1 MTPKRPQ
8 NTLLLFLTLS
18 VVSMLDACSQQSSS
32 NLKNDPG
39 ALITWPPAPA
49 VPRIK
54 HIGVLAQ
61 PSDLGITKGFLDRI
75 YELAIGKEDNGM
87 VLPMAI
93 VENDQKQLF
102 VADPGIK
109 AIHRFDRR
117 EGQYKSIKRAG
128 GKDFDTPVGLATDKA
143 GNIYIADSEL
153 AKIFII
159 NVNDN
164 EALPVALDGNFV
176 RPTGIAV
183 DNDTG
188 WIYVVDTG
196 LHKISVF
203 NANRTLLKNIGRRGT
218 GEGEFNFPTYIW
230 KNRHGELLV
239 TDSLN
244 FRIQRFDRHG
254 NFIDEFGKP
263 GNAIG
268 DFSRPKGVAEDRYG
282 HIYVVDSLFHNV
294 QLFDESGSQLM
305 DFGNQG
311 SKAGEFWLPVGIY
324 IADDDT
330 IYLCDSYNQRVQIF
344 KYIGVEQ

>member
-1 MTPKRPQ
+1 MEPNRQ
-8 NTLLLFLTLS
+8 QHTLVLLLTLS
-18 VVSMLDACSQQSSS
+18 IVSLLEGCSQQNGN
-32 NLKNDPG
+32 NLKLDPG
-39 ALITWPPAPA
+39 TVITWPPAPA
-49 VPRIK
+49 DPRIE
-54 HIGVLAQ
+54 HIGVLAH
-61 PSDLGITKGFLDRI
+61 PSDLGITKGFLDKL
-75 YELAIGKEDNGM
+75 YELAIGKEEHGM
-87 VLPMAI
+87 VLPMA
-93 VENDQKQLF
+93 VVANAQKQLF

-109 AIHRFDRR
+109 AIHRFDRKAGKYR
-117 EGQYKSIKRAG
+117 SIKRVG
-128 GKDFDTPVGLATDKA
+128 GKDFDTPVGLAADKV

-153 AKIFII
+153 AKIFVIGI
-159 NVNDN
+159 GDN
-164 EALPVALDGNFV
+164 EAAPVALDGNFV

-183 DNDTG
+183 DKETG

-203 NANRTLLKNIGRRGT
+203 NANRTLLKIFGGRGT

-254 NFIDEFGKP
+254 NFINQFGKP

-268 DFSRPKGVAEDRYG
+268 SFSRPKGIAEDRYG

-294 QLFDESGSQLM
+294 QLFDTSGSQLM

-311 SKAGEFWLPVGIY
+311 SKSGEFWLPVGIY
-324 IADDDT
+324 VDDDDT

-344 KYIGVEQ
+344 KYIGEEQ